1 MDAKEEK
8 HEALAKDC
16 RDKDVPSFIKDSP
29 AFREWMRKDDER
41 LRDILDLTKGVY
53 YTGY

>member
-29 AFREWMRKDDER
+29 AYRKWLKGHDEKMKGV
-41 LRDILDLTKGVY
+41 LDLTKGIV